1 MDGWGRGAS
10 AQRGGERG
18 DGAEGVACVG
28 IPRADSSH
36 GFHAAPF
43 KRTRCKKDASRGR
56 AEEERFMHS
65 LRTLTSVDL
74 DNLRTRRRNMREAQE
89 GDRFGRRDEG
99 LATITP
105 VAGVERRHD
114 AARGSEWR
122 AVEPNLARE

>member
-10 AQRGGERG
+10 AQERGGQRG

-43 KRTRCKKDASRGR
+43 KRRDAKKMQGEGGQKRNALCIRCAR
-56 AEEERFMHS
+56 S
-65 LRTLTSVDL
+65 LDL

-99 LATITP
+99 LAAITP

-114 AARGSEWR
+114 AARGREWR
-122 AVEPNLARE
+122 AIEPNLARE